1 MSIEPYTGG
10 SVGPDREPVPLYPLL
25 KYKLYKRR
33 FSGLFGFI
41 VLGLVTGMPWCWF
54 GPISADTAQDFA
66 ISLDQVNWLGNIVS
80 CVYIPIS
87 LLVPVFCSHFGIRRC
102 VEVGAVATL
111 ISAWVRFAGTLN
123 SLSPQSAY
131 ALLIFGQVF
140 SAISQPVFQVLGPI
154 YSEKWFDL
162 KGRTTATMA
171 IAIANPIGSA
181 LGQLLS
187 PVAGSAR
194 QSVLVLAI
202 ISTAAVPALLF
213 ISDAPPSPPTYA
225 GSKPPQ
231 SLTSLSRA
239 LFGFAV
245 PPEAYMS
252 PRERVDFVIVV
263 TLFGVLVG
271 ATNAL
276 SVLSG
281 QWFQPMGY
289 SDTIS
294 GLMGASLLLAGIF
307 ASIVTAPLLDRVLT
321 HRLGITLKI
330 LIPIVACGWLSLIW
344 AVRPSNS
351 AALFAIMVIIG
362 TCSVT
367 LLPVG
372 LELGVEL
379 TRNADASAALLWCS
393 GNFVGI
399 ALILAEGALRAPS
412 TANPPYNMHDALI
425 LHGSVIM
432 AFATLAFFVR
442 ARQARRELDE
452 VMVGGSATP
461 PPRTASAAVESR
473 AGLSKILGEVESV
486 GEDGGRSLAMV
497 SAVGARGSRGMGEAS
512 SGYHSADV

>member
-1 MSIEPYTGG
+1 MSIEAQDTGG
-10 SVGPDREPVPLYPLL
+10 SLGSDKESVPLHSPLR
-25 KYKLYKRR
+25 YKLYKRR
-33 FSGLFGFI
+33 FSGLLGFI

-54 GPISADTAQDFA
+54 GPISADTAKDFS

-80 CVYIPIS
+80 CIYIPVS
-87 LLVPVFCSHFGIRRC
+87 LLVPVFCSRFGIRRC
-102 VEVGAVATL
+102 AEVGAITML
-111 ISAWVRFAGTLN
+111 ISAWVRFAGTIN

-140 SAISQPVFQVLGPI
+140 SAISQPVFQVLGPK

-162 KGRTTATMA
+162 NGRTTATMT

-187 PVAGSAR
+187 PLVGSPR
-194 QSVLVLAI
+194 QSVLMLAI
-202 ISTAAVPALLF
+202 ISTAATPALLF

-231 SLTSLSRA
+231 SLTSLCRA

-245 PPEAYMS
+245 PAEAYMS
-252 PRERVDFVIVV
+252 PRERADFVIIV

-271 ATNAL
+271 ATNTI

-281 QWFQPMGY
+281 QWFQPVGY
-289 SDTIS
+289 SETIS
-294 GLMGASLLLAGIF
+294 GLMGASLLLAGII
-307 ASIVTAPLLDRVLT
+307 ASIVTAPLFDRVFT
-321 HRLGITLKI
+321 HRLGLTVKT

-344 AVRPSNS
+344 AVRPNNT
-351 AALFAIMVIIG
+351 AALFAIMIIIG

-393 GNFVGI
+393 GNLVGI
-399 ALILAEGALRAPS
+399 VLILAEGALRAPA
-412 TANPPYNMHDALI
+412 TTNPPYNMHDALI
-425 LHGSVIM
+425 LHGSFIM
-432 AFATLAFFVR
+432 VFATLAFFVR

-452 VMVGGSATP
+452 AMVGGGATP
-461 PPRTASAAVESR
+461 SPPTAGAAVESK
-473 AGLSKILGEVESV
+473 AGLSKLGEVESV
-486 GEDGGRSLAMV
+486 REDGEESLATV
-497 SAVGARGSRGMGEAS
+497 STMGAEGSRGEQCAS
-512 SGYHSADV
+512 

>member
-1 MSIEPYTGG
+1 MSIEADTGG
-10 SVGPDREPVPLYPLL
+10 SLGPDKEPVPLHPPP
-25 KYKLYKRR
+25 KYRLYKRR

-41 VLGLVTGMPWCWF
+41 ALGLVTGMPWCWF
-54 GPISADTAQDFA
+54 GPISADTAQDFD

-80 CVYIPIS
+80 CIYIPVS

-102 VEVGAVATL
+102 AEVGAVTML
-111 ISAWVRFAGTLN
+111 ISAWVRFAGTID

-140 SAISQPVFQVLGPI
+140 SAISQPVFQVLGPK

-162 KGRTTATMA
+162 KGRTTATMT

-187 PVAGSAR
+187 PLVGSPR
-194 QSVLVLAI
+194 QSVLMLAI
-202 ISTAAVPALLF
+202 ISTAATPALLF

-225 GSKPPQ
+225 GSQPPQ
-231 SLTSLSRA
+231 SLTSLCRA

-245 PPEAYMS
+245 STEAYMS
-252 PRERVDFVIVV
+252 PRERVDFVIIV

-271 ATNAL
+271 ATNAI

-281 QWFQPMGY
+281 QWFQPVGY

-294 GLMGASLLLAGIF
+294 GLMGASLLLAGII
-307 ASIVTAPLLDRVLT
+307 ASIVTAPLFDRVFT
-321 HRLGITLKI
+321 HRLGLTVKT

-344 AVRPSNS
+344 AVRPNNI
-351 AALFAIMVIIG
+351 AALFAIMIIIG

-379 TRNADASAALLWCS
+379 TRNADSSAALLWCS
-393 GNFVGI
+393 GNLVGI
-399 ALILAEGALRAPS
+399 VLILAEGALRAPA

-425 LHGSVIM
+425 FHGSFIM
-432 AFATLAFFVR
+432 AFATLSFFVR

-452 VMVGGSATP
+452 AMVDGCATSP
-461 PPRTASAAVESR
+461 PTASAAVESK
-473 AGLSKILGEVESV
+473 AGLSKTLGEVESV
-486 GEDGGRSLAMV
+486 REDGRESLSIV
-497 SAVGARGSRGMGEAS
+497 SAGGAGGRRGMEKAS
-512 SGYHSADV
+512 SVRHSADA